1 MVLIGNFLI
10 DSQAHLSS
18 GMSGLYGGSKE
29 FGGGSQGQTPT
40 ATSPGNSTEAG
51 ATHIEFH
58 ADADPLKAG
67 QDNPFHVK
75 LTDAG
80 GKPIADAKVTV
91 TLIMPA
97 MPAMGMPEMKSSFEL
112 PWAADRQMYAGK
124 GQPPTSGTWTVLVE
138 ARKNGSVIAST
149 HTHLSAK

>member
-1 MVLIGNFLI
+1 
-10 DSQAHLSS
+10 
-18 GMSGLYGGSKE
+18 MSGLYGGSKE
-29 FGGGSQGQTPT
+29 FGGGSQRQTPAAT
-40 ATSPGNSTEAG
+40 APANGAGTSA
-51 ATHIEFH
+51 AQIEFH

-67 QDNPFHVK
+67 QDNPFHVT
-75 LTDAG
+75 LTDSS

-97 MPAMGMPEMKSSFEL
+97 MPSMNMPEMKSSFEL
-112 PWAADRQMYAGK
+112 TWAAARQMYVGK
-124 GQPPTSGTWTVLVE
+124 GQPAMSGTWTVLVE